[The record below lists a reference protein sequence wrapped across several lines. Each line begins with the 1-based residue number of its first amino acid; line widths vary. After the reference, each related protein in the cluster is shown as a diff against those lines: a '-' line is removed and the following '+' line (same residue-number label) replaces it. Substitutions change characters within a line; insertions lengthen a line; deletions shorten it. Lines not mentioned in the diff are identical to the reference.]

1 MPTLTSLPTSTAAVT
16 PGPVEVPA
24 KVITAT
30 PQQTV
35 EIITV
40 AFRYKGTN
48 IWNLAPVQASRDAAL
63 DAIKSAANVAEYSII
78 SITLPL

>member
-1 MPTLTSLPTSTAAVT
+1 MPTLTSLPTSTPAVT
-16 PGPVEVPA
+16 PGPIEVPA
-24 KVITAT
+24 KIITEP

-35 EIITV
+35 DILTV

-48 IWNLAPVQASRDAAL
+48 IWNISPVQASRDAAL

-78 SITLPL
+78 TITLPL